1 MLRLDW
7 NILFNIINILILYF
21 LMKRFLF
28 KPVNEILAKRQ
39 AEADSLFAQADEKDA
54 KAQECRER
62 YEALLLDA
70 RSEKDK
76 IVSDARK
83 EAASEYSRILDEA
96 RGKAEGMV
104 EKAQKDAK
112 KEKQAILQQ
121 ADSEIKDM
129 VLLAAAKV
137 AGAADDKE
145 NDRELYDRFLEKA
158 ALPNQ
163 Q

>member
-39 AEADSLFAQADEKDA
+39 AEADSLFAQAGEKDA
-54 KAQECRER
+54 KAQECREK
-62 YEALLLDA
+62 YEALLQEA
-70 RSEKDK
+70 QSEKEK

-83 EAASEYSRILDEA
+83 DASSEYSRILDEA
-96 RGKAEGMV
+96 KGKAEGLV
-104 EKAQKDAK
+104 EKAQMDAK

-121 ADSEIKDM
+121 ADAEIQDM
-129 VLLAAAKV
+129 VLAAAARV
-137 AGAADDKE
+137 AGAADGKE
-145 NDRELYDRFLEKA
+145 NDRELYDRFLAKTA
-158 ALPNQ
+158 VPNQ